1 MWDDVKLER
10 RLCFIQH
17 LRRRPDRAYERDG
30 QCGEH
35 DVPVIARSQ
44 MSAAK
49 ASEPVGM
56 LKSLGW
62 RNMMSRI
69 VAPIG
74 VAFGDNSSAE
84 AISLAGLIHGRAAQR
99 SQRPSLK
106 VRRA

>member
-1 MWDDVKLER
+1 MECGLWR
-10 RLCFIQH
+10 RVSGLSRPIS
-17 LRRRPDRAYERDG
+17 RRN
-30 QCGEH
+30 CGEH

-44 MSAAK
+44 MNAAK
-49 ASEPVGM
+49 ESEPVGM
-56 LKSLGW
+56 LKWLGW

-99 SQRPSLK
+99 SQRPSLN